1 MSSRSIEYGPVL
13 RLRGRKHHCATKS
26 ARSSGG
32 QCPSELQRSP
42 PHQWWPVPQALH
54 QQVHRSGA
62 VVAHGTTAKTYI
74 NHCCAVLAYG
84 TTANTYIKYCGTCT
98 SDVQYKST
106 NVVACTSYVQCKPT
120 NVVAYT
126 SDV

>member
-42 PHQWWPVPQALH
+42 PHQRWSVPQALH

-74 NHCCAVLAYG
+74 KHCGAVLAYG

-98 SDVQYKST
+98 FYVQCKPT
-106 NVVACTSYVQCKPT
+106 TVVACTSYVQC
-120 NVVAYT
+120 
-126 SDV
+126 

>member
-42 PHQWWPVPQALH
+42 PHQRWPVPQALH
-54 QQVHRSGA
+54 QQVHRSGAVVAHGTTAKTYIKHCGA

-98 SDVQYKST
+98 SDV
-106 NVVACTSYVQCKPT
+106 
-120 NVVAYT
+120 
-126 SDV
+126 